1 MHLGRLPEG
10 PLNDPIDLLDARH
23 GKVVSEAQELVGEGI
38 RQRAHHGTHHL
49 VGSRETHGKP
59 MENHGKGM
67 EKLRSLDGKPW

>member
-1 MHLGRLPEG
+1 
-10 PLNDPIDLLDARH
+10 
-23 GKVVSEAQELVGEGI
+23 VVSEAQELVGEGI